1 MQDEEAS
8 EDIEPESQ
16 AVQPTAPLV
25 ASYSLY
31 FPAGH
36 VEQVDA
42 PPIEYSPAGQA
53 TTPVC
58 SVLGLKPAGTD
69 LQEDAPISLLY
80 RPWRQLSQV
89 FFPPSEYSP
98 VRQLSQVLEVPSA
111 RLPTPQK
118 VHTPCPS
125 SLTYPSLATQS
136 MQLDAA
142 FPEYFPASQLVQVA
156 ALSMLFFPG
165 TQLSQLLAPLSEKL
179 PAKQGEHI
187 GDPAAPN
194 VPGSQLPVHSAA
206 LSPLTF
212 PAGQSLQLA
221 AP

>member
-69 LQEDAPISLLY
+69 LQEDAPISSLY
-80 RPWRQLSQV
+80 RPWRQLSHV

-98 VRQLSQVLEVPSA
+98 KRQLSQVLEVPSA

-118 VHTPCPS
+118 VHSPCPS
-125 SLTYPSLATQS
+125 WLTYPSLATQS

-142 FPEYFPASQLVQVA
+142 FPDFVPAAQFAQEAAPSALYFPASQF
-156 ALSMLFFPG
+156 S
-165 TQLSQLLAPLSEKL
+165 QLSAPLPEKL
-179 PAKQGEHI
+179 PAAHI
-187 GDPAAPN
+187 MQTDEPTPPY